1 MILGIILV
9 LLLAVILLGLNKGVL
24 VILLALI
31 CFAMVLGLIIE
42 AGLFS
47 IWTLMAL
54 SPLIVFGLIALSC
67 NTNTK
72 KRQPL

>member
-31 CFAMVLGLIIE
+31 YFAMVLGLIIE

-47 IWTLMAL
+47 IWTLISI